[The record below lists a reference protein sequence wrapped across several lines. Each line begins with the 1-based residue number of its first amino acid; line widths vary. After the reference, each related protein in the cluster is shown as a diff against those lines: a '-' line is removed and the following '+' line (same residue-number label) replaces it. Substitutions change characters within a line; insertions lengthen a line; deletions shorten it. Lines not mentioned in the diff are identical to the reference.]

1 MQSVKMIPA
10 LKREKKRD
18 TTTPPCDNTN
28 TRRAYTRTHERPG
41 KNKRKGEKLTQVA
54 VLYLKC

>member
-1 MQSVKMIPA
+1 MKMIPA